1 MKSRLLPTRPLQ
13 RAAFAP
19 RLRHRRL
26 SSSVSQRP
34 NSDFVSFPGALKSA
48 FTSSLKF
55 EKPESYAALPTYRV
69 VDQHGV
75 VVDQA
80 FEPDIP
86 DEQIIKLYKDMLY
99 ISIMDLIMFDAQR
112 QGRLSFYMV
121 SAGEEAVSV
130 GSSSVL
136 DPEDP
141 VFCQY
146 REQGFF
152 KERGFTTKEFMS
164 QLFANKNDTGK
175 GRNMP
180 IHYGAGRLNIYT
192 VSSPLATQMPQASG
206 AGYALR
212 MQRMQDANAKPRVA
226 VCFFGEGAASEGDFH
241 AAMNMAATR
250 SCPVLFICRNNG
262 YAISTPT
269 LEQYR
274 GDGIASRGIG
284 YGIDTI
290 RVDGNDVWAVRE
302 AVKRA
307 REMALHDG
315 GKPVLIEC
323 MTYRVSH
330 HSTSDDSFA
339 YRARVEVEDWKRRDN
354 PITRLRKWMEARGC
368 WDEGKEKEA
377 RDGLRREM
385 LQGFA
390 EAEKEMKP
398 ALRTMFEDV
407 YEEMNDDLR
416 QQMARLRE
424 MLDQYP
430 DEYDVAEFE
439 GGKES
444 LKPPTAAG
452 PRGYHFPPCTTV
464 RYEDS
469 PHCRVASPR
478 QRLRRVL
485 TVLALAPASSPN
497 LRLAS
502 PRSSPKEAPANA
514 GTARFTIAT
523 IVELE
528 ARFDRPI
535 VQ

>member
-1 MKSRLLPTRPLQ
+1 MKSRLVPAIGLR
-13 RAAFAP
+13 RAAASAP
-19 RLRHRRL
+19 RLGAACQWRP

-48 FTSSLKF
+48 FASSLKF
-55 EKPESYAALPTYRV
+55 ETPESYAALPTYRV
-69 VDQHGV
+69 VDQHGA

-80 FEPDIP
+80 FEPDIA
-86 DEQIIKLYKDMLY
+86 DEQIVKLYKDMLY
-99 ISIMDLIMFDAQR
+99 ISILDLIMFDAQR

-146 REQGFF
+146 REQGIF

-164 QLFANKNDTGK
+164 QLFANRNDPGK

-180 IHYGAGRLNIYT
+180 VHYGSNRLNIYT

-290 RVDGNDVWAVRE
+290 RVDGNDIWAVRE

-307 REMALHDG
+307 REMALNEG

-339 YRARVEVEDWKRRDN
+339 YRARVEVDDWKRRDN

-368 WDEGKEKEA
+368 WDESKEKET
-377 RDGLRREM
+377 RESLRREV

-390 EAEKEMKP
+390 EAEKELKP

-407 YEEMNDDLR
+407 YEDMTDDLKD
-416 QQMARLRE
+416 QMARLRD
-424 MLDQYP
+424 MLDRYP
-430 DEYDVAEFE
+430 DEYDVAEYE

-444 LKPPTAAG
+444 LK
-452 PRGYHFPPCTTV
+452 R
-464 RYEDS
+464 
-469 PHCRVASPR
+469 
-478 QRLRRVL
+478 
-485 TVLALAPASSPN
+485 
-497 LRLAS
+497 
-502 PRSSPKEAPANA
+502 
-514 GTARFTIAT
+514 
-523 IVELE
+523 
-528 ARFDRPI
+528 
-535 VQ
+535 